1 MDKMILEAVG
11 DEVEELL
18 EANGF
23 SHIQLRPRG
32 QHLVLFSTEG
42 GERVNR
48 ARLSVIDAQSFGLSM
63 ADHQGKWEST
73 PFTDTPQALTR
84 LLIDQFSF
92 VLANL

>member
-1 MDKMILEAVG
+1 MDKMILEAIG

-23 SHIQLRPRG
+23 SHIQVRPRG
-32 QHLVLFSTEG
+32 QHLILFSTEG

-48 ARLSVIDAQSFGLSM
+48 ARLSVIDTRTFGLSM
-63 ADHQGKWEST
+63 ADHRGKWEPT
-73 PFTDTPQALTR
+73 PFTDAPQALTR

-92 VLANL
+92 ALVNL